1 MKTYSQSKKQIEK
14 IMRKNGKKTWW
25 VILAA
30 LIVAGIQA
38 CGSTWNLRENQIN
51 VEVNQNE
58 KHGNRG
64 RKKCNESKDQSGSMD
79 GGIRDGEP
87 EDRGNVEADGS
98 NEQSLPL

>member
-1 MKTYSQSKKQIEK
+1 MKTYKQSKKAIEK
-14 IMRKNGKKTWW
+14 IMKKNKKRTWW

-30 LIVAGIQA
+30 LIVTGIQA

-51 VEVNQNE
+51 VEVNQNS

-64 RKKCNESKDQSGSMD
+64 RKKCNESKNQSGSMD

-87 EDRGNVEADGS
+87 KNRGNVETDRS